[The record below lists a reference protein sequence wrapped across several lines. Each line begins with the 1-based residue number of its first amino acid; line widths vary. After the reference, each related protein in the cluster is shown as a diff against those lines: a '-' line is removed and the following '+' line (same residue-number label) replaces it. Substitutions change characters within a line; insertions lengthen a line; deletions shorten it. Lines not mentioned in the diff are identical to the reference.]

1 VGDFALAI
9 GNPLGLRS
17 SVTEGIVSSLGR
29 TVSEG
34 NGIALSSAI
43 QTSAAIN
50 PGNSGGALVDLQGRV
65 IGIPTLAA
73 LDPELGGAQA
83 PGIGFAIPSNE
94 VKKIADQLIAN
105 GQVVKS
111 GRAYLGVRV
120 ATIVGGGVL
129 VSAIVPGGPAAKA
142 GIKPGD
148 LILEVGGQPT
158 PTADVLVSVL
168 ANLHPGQQVPVK
180 LLRHG
185 KQVIVT
191 VTLGE
196 LRG

>member
-1 VGDFALAI
+1 MPRVLAVCADPGVI
-9 GNPLGLRS
+9 GAPFYVMER
-17 SVTEGIVSSLGR
+17 VTGEVL
-29 TVSEG
+29 TEKLPP
-34 NGIALSSAI
+34 ALSAFEE
-43 QTSAAIN
+43 
-50 PGNSGGALVDLQGRV
+50 R
-65 IGIPTLAA
+65 
-73 LDPELGGAQA
+73 AQ
-83 PGIGFAIPSNE
+83 
-94 VKKIADQLIAN
+94 IADQLIAN
-105 GQVVKS
+105 GRVVSS

-148 LILEVGGQPT
+148 VILAVNGKPA

-168 ANLHPGQQVPVK
+168 ADLHPGQKVPVK

-185 KQVIVT
+185 KELTVT

-196 LRG
+196 LRD